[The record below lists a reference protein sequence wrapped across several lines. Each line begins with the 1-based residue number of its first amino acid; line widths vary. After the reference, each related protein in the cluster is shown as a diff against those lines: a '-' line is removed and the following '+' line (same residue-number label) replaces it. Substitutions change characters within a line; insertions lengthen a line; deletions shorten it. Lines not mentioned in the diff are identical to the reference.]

1 MLSNPILALI
11 TQPQQAAS
19 IGGDGKSTFKHLPDI
34 SILTLMSGTKSRVI
48 DEEPLIAILK
58 SQIIPCWE
66 RFGAERL
73 AVVAK
78 TIKQFEAQSLPEFM
92 RASIKKRVGKKTTS
106 SRTRIYN
113 NTSAFVET
121 WPEDAQ
127 ALILHPTLAFV
138 LEGQAD
144 LHVADYLVHCPRDHF
159 LLFTDDVPRGTG
171 ERSHL
176 EGKDAAQRYCE
187 VLWIFTPPGTN
198 SVTMSICYSR
208 GAEHWID
215 EYCIVHH
222 HEAISLFKLFVREAQ
237 EKPQGYQDIA
247 TTSLQL
253 LLRLLLRELLQG
265 RFHRTGKS
273 SVIGSQET
281 AQTQIEQATQYVQ
294 THLNQNLTAAVVARA
309 IYMSRSS
316 FIRHFTQ
323 ETEQSFHQFVINE
336 RMEEACRLLRDGY
349 WSISFVSQSVGLKP
363 SQFRNQFKSHF
374 GISPSEFREQIQR
387 KDKNGAG

>member
-1 MLSNPILALI
+1 
-11 TQPQQAAS
+11 
-19 IGGDGKSTFKHLPDI
+19 
-34 SILTLMSGTKSRVI
+34 MSANKPTTI
-48 DEEPLIAILK
+48 NEEPLIAILK

-66 RFGAERL
+66 RFGIDRL

-78 TIKQFEAQSLPEFM
+78 TLKQFEAQSLPEFM
-92 RASIKKRVGKKTTS
+92 RASVKKRVGKKITS

-121 WPEDAQ
+121 WPDDAQ

-138 LEGQAD
+138 LEGYAD
-144 LHVADYLVHCPRDHF
+144 MHVADYLVHCPRDHF

-198 SVTMSICYSR
+198 SVTMSVCYSR

-237 EKPQGYQDIA
+237 EKPQGYQEI
-247 TTSLQL
+247 TSTCLQL
-253 LLRLLLRELLQG
+253 LLRLLLRELQQG
-265 RFHRTGKS
+265 RFHRAGKS
-273 SVIGSQET
+273 SVIIDTQEK
-281 AQTQIEQATQYVQ
+281 AQTQIEQAKQYVKS
-294 THLNQNLTAAVVARA
+294 HLNQNLTAAKVARE

-316 FIRHFTQ
+316 FIRHFTH
-323 ETEQSFHQFVINE
+323 ETEQTFHEFVLNE
-336 RMEEACRLLRDGY
+336 RMEEASRLLRDGY
-349 WSISFVSQSVGLKP
+349 WSISFVSQAVGLRT
-363 SQFRNQFKSHF
+363 SQFRNQFKSRF
-374 GISPSEFREQIQR
+374 GISPSQFREQIKM
-387 KDKNGAG
+387 KDKIGDG

>member
-1 MLSNPILALI
+1 MPGN
-11 TQPQQAAS
+11 
-19 IGGDGKSTFKHLPDI
+19 KST
-34 SILTLMSGTKSRVI
+34 TTN
-48 DEEPLIAILK
+48 EEPLIAILK

-73 AVVAK
+73 SVVAK

-92 RASIKKRVGKKTTS
+92 GVSVKKRVGKKSTS

-113 NTSAFVET
+113 NTSAFVES

-159 LLFTDDVPRGTG
+159 LLFTDDVPRSTG

-176 EGKDAAQRYCE
+176 EGKNAAQRYCE

-222 HEAISLFKLFVREAQ
+222 PEAISLFKLFVREAQ
-237 EKPQGYQDIA
+237 EKPPGHQEITA
-247 TTSLQL
+247 TSLQL
-253 LLRLLLRELLQG
+253 LLRLLLRELQQG
-265 RFHRTGKS
+265 RFHRAGKS
-273 SVIGSQET
+273 SAIDIRET

-294 THLNQNLTAAVVARA
+294 THLNQNLTAAKVARE

-316 FIRHFTQ
+316 FIRHFSQ
-323 ETEQSFHQFVINE
+323 ETGQTFHAFVLNE

-349 WSISFVSQSVGLKP
+349 WAITFVSQSVGLKP
-363 SQFRNQFKSHF
+363 SQFRTQFKSHF
-374 GISPSEFREQIQR
+374 GVSPSEFREQIQI
-387 KDKNGAG
+387 KDKTGGG